1 MLFPPTAHLLT
12 FTASALSESV
22 NQGQVILPKQKS
34 NYIALCFHTCYSLC
48 LEYSASSRFSVWQVP
63 APSPFSARR
72 ALGCEDLLAL
82 LGGAGCWLST
92 CPQCSGPAFAV
103 ARAAR
108 WLTVRLWLSPLMTS
122 PTSER
127 TEWHLSVWGGRKEG
141 RPLLSH
147 RLRTMAKLSFSD
159 TSVPLT

>member
-72 ALGCEDLLAL
+72 ALDCEDLLAL

-103 ARAAR
+103 TQAAS
-108 WLTVRLWLSPLMTS
+108 LADCEALALSSYDLS
-122 PTSER
+122 NER
-127 TEWHLSVWGGRKEG
+127 TEWHLSVWGGRRKEG
-141 RPLLSH
+141 LFSH
-147 RLRTMAKLSFSD
+147 ISSGQWQSCHLVTLQF
-159 TSVPLT
+159 L

>member
-1 MLFPPTAHLLT
+1 MHLFT

-22 NQGQVILPKQKS
+22 NQGQVILPEQKS

-63 APSPFSARR
+63 APSPFPARR
-72 ALGCEDLLAL
+72 ALCCEDLLAL
-82 LGGAGCWLST
+82 LGGAGCWPST
-92 CPQCSGPAFAV
+92 CMQCSGPAFAV
-103 ARAAR
+103 TRAAS
-108 WLTVRLWLSPLMTS
+108 LPDCEALALSSYDLS
-122 PTSER
+122 NEHSEWR
-127 TEWHLSVWGGRKEG
+127 LSVWRGRKEG

-147 RLRTMAKLSFSD
+147 QLRTMAKLSFSD